1 MAEKSYGATNY
12 ANNPLEYSTDLKG
25 KILIMNSRIIR
36 TLLFIGILAVGTLST
51 VYMMANRIEPDRTP
65 AEEHITPV
73 TVVELKHVTEQVMIS
88 GHGTVMPAQEVKI
101 QPEVTG
107 RITEMSSKLIPGS
120 YLPEGTV
127 MARIDSRDYQAQYET
142 WKNQVAQATLGLKQ
156 EQARQ
161 VVAKREWHLL
171 GESIPKERS
180 NQELALRIPQI
191 ESAEAALA
199 AAGSGLSKA
208 ELDIERCTIRAP
220 FNALVLRENIDPGQL
235 VTPQTEIT
243 ALAGTDRF
251 WIKVSVPL
259 EYLPW
264 IVIPEEG
271 RKGAGAKIIQT
282 AGSGNIIREGYVI
295 RLLGDLDPDGRLAR
309 LLVAVEDPLNLGKNR
324 SKLPLLIGSY
334 VSVQIT
340 GKPMSDIVS
349 IPRSAVRELEGTNM
363 SDGRNTDGI
372 WIMDKEGRLRIEPVH
387 VVWRMSDAV
396 FIDTR
401 LQDGAKLITS
411 NIPTPIRGMKLTV
424 YTD

>member
-36 TLLFIGILAVGTLST
+36 TLLLIGILAVGTLST

-120 YLPEGTV
+120 YLPKGTV

-161 VVAKREWHLL
+161 VVAKQEWHLL

-282 AGSGNIIREGYVI
+282 AGSGNIIREGDVI

-340 GKPMSDIVS
+340 GKPMSGHRFD
-349 IPRSAVRELEGTNM
+349 PQKRRKGT
-363 SDGRNTDGI
+363 GR
-372 WIMDKEGRLRIEPVH
+372 H
-387 VVWRMSDAV
+387 
-396 FIDTR
+396 
-401 LQDGAKLITS
+401 
-411 NIPTPIRGMKLTV
+411 
-424 YTD
+424 